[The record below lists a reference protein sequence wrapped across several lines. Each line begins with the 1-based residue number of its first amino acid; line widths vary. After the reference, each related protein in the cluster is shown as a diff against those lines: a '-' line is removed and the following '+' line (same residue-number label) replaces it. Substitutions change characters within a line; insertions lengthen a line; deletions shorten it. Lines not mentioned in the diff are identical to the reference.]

1 MTLQHYDPAHLDQFA
16 LQLLDLAATIR
27 RMARRIREEQA
38 EDFRLNDR
46 KALDWLERLSI
57 WVQKAESDLGTHVNK
72 SRGARL
78 ARKMLLPDNE
88 E

>member
-1 MTLQHYDPAHLDQFA
+1 MTLQHYDPEHLDQFA
-16 LQLLDLAATIR
+16 LRLLDLAAALR

-38 EDFRLNDR
+38 EGFRLNDR
-46 KALDWLERLSI
+46 KALDWFERLSI

-78 ARKMLLPDNE
+78 ARKMSLPDDE